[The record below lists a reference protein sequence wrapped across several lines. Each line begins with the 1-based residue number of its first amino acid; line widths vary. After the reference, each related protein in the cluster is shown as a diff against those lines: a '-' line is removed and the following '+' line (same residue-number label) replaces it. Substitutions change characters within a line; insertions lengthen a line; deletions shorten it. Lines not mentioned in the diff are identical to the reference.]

1 MGASAI
7 HGAVAAAAAATAFA
21 AAGAPWVSP
30 AFAPGDTL
38 CGFRVVSVCEL
49 PDVEGRL
56 VRMVYEKNGA
66 ELAWLSRDDENMT
79 FAIAF
84 QTLPGDDTG
93 VAHILE
99 HSVLC
104 GSRKYPVKERTS
116 ST

>member
-21 AAGAPWVSP
+21 AAGAPGVSP

-56 VRMVYEKNGA
+56 VRMVYEKK
-66 ELAWLSRDDENMT
+66 LSSDVKL
-79 FAIAF
+79 ISKS
-84 QTLPGDDTG
+84 
-93 VAHILE
+93 VADN
-99 HSVLC
+99 
-104 GSRKYPVKERTS
+104 R
-116 ST
+116 